1 MEVKVNKV
9 IVEPASGQ
17 TKEELVAQYK
27 VILKEYIDRR
37 PSGTRLKIAKALEKN
52 KSFVSQI
59 TNPTYTIPVPA
70 RHLNTIFDICRFSV
84 KERET
89 FLKIYTAAHPSY
101 QYRIE
106 SDHPNTSSR
115 HRQLSIEVPVLDNRD
130 LQNKIETMIKDYAE
144 QLFSLVEKK

>member
-1 MEVKVNKV
+1 MKKV

-17 TKEELVAQYK
+17 SKEELVAQYK

-37 PSGTRLKIAKALEKN
+37 PSGTRLKIANALDKN

-59 TNPTYTIPVPA
+59 TNPVYSIPVPA

-89 FLKIYTAAHPSY
+89 FLKAYTSAHPSY

-106 SDHPNTSSR
+106 PDNAAKSPSR
-115 HRQLSIEVPVLDNRD
+115 LRKLTIDVPVLDNREQQD
-130 LQNKIETMIKDYAE
+130 KIEKMIKDYAE
-144 QLFSLVEKK
+144 QLFSLIAK